1 MTTDAR
7 TGALSHSDGYFA
19 ASRRPL
25 PTLAF
30 LLPLI
35 LAYEVCLAL
44 VLRSG
49 DGLQTNT
56 VEAHRQLL
64 AFFTRVGI
72 APGGGLHLGGIV
84 IVVVLIIWHFLSR
97 DRWRFS
103 FGTIAGMAAE
113 AFALAIPLL
122 LLGSLISRGVP
133 AAGTSGAFN
142 DLDLLSKMAISVGA
156 GLYEELGFR
165 MILIAALHTLL
176 VDVGRLPH
184 RFGIGLAIV
193 VSAIAFTTYHD
204 LNGPDGTP
212 SARRVIFLLIA
223 GLYFG
228 LIYATRGFGIVV
240 GTHAIYDILTVLL
253 TALSTAPETD

>member
-1 MTTDAR
+1 MTIDAR
-7 TGALSHSDGYFA
+7 TGAHPTSDGYFA

-35 LAYEVCLAL
+35 VAYEVCLAL

-64 AFFTRVGI
+64 AFFSRVGI

-84 IVVVLIIWHFLSR
+84 IVVVLIIWHFLAR

-122 LLGSLISRGVP
+122 LLGSMISRGVP
-133 AAGTSGAFN
+133 AAGTGGEFN

-156 GLYEELGFR
+156 G
-165 MILIAALHTLL
+165 
-176 VDVGRLPH
+176 
-184 RFGIGLAIV
+184 
-193 VSAIAFTTYHD
+193 
-204 LNGPDGTP
+204 NTP
-212 SARRVIFLLIA
+212 SGGRVEVQSAEATHRRKRI
-223 GLYFG
+223 YFG
-228 LIYATRGFGIVV
+228 GPFGGRFPVMVGDVSTMKGNNPVVLRLESIVRTSV
-240 GTHAIYDILTVLL
+240 RLFVQEERSLDSEVAHFAEG
-253 TALSTAPETD
+253 LSLFIAD